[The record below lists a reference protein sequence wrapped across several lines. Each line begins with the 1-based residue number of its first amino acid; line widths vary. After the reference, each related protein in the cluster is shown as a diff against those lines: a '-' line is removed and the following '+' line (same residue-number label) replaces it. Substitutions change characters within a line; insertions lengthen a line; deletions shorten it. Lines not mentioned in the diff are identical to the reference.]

1 MEGGEVGTGA
11 DTEGDIDGGAG
22 EGDGEGAEDFSGHEC
37 EGWGGAEED
46 FGDALGF
53 FFHDGIEH
61 GECGHEDHEVHDEGE
76 GGGADD
82 GLEFIMAFGLLD
94 GAGGGVGGEE
104 AHGFEGFGAEEFG
117 HLLFIEAGIGEAEAS
132 ELLVDGIGEP
142 AAGFIEG
149 CPGGVVTH
157 AGGLGVCA
165 GVDDIGSDF
174 DERVEIFRADAIRE
188 GEALELGVGEVGWD
202 DFDEV
207 GGGLFFT

>member
-82 GLEFIMAFGLLD
+82 GLEFVMAFGLLD

-117 HLLFIEAGIGEAEAS
+117 HLLLIEAGIGEAEAS
-132 ELLVDGIGEP
+132 ELLVDGVGEP

-174 DERVEIFRADAIRE
+174 DERVEIF
-188 GEALELGVGEVGWD
+188 
-202 DFDEV
+202 
-207 GGGLFFT
+207 